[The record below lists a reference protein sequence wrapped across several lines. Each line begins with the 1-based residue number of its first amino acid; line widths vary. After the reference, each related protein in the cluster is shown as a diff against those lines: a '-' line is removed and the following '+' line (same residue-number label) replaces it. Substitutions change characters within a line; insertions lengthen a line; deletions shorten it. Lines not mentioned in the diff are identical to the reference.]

1 PRPAGS
7 APRRLPGSP
16 RRTARLL
23 LGSPGRPGVRTGPR
37 TRRPG
42 SAPGPARRA
51 PGRRRAASRARR
63 RAGPGRARTAPR
75 PGPRRRPVRPGR
87 GGDCRPRRRPGR
99 PAARSAAWASLR
111 VIGNAAYTPP
121 RSSASP
127 CRSGGERPRDELVE
141 AVQVLG
147 GAVEA
152 AQRAVVGQVRLG
164 VEAGDQGLAR
174 AVTRALLRSEE
185 HTSELQSREHLV
197 CRLLLDKRQ

>member
-1 PRPAGS
+1 GALLLHAWVSICRPCS
-7 APRRLPGSP
+7 FPPRRSSDL
-16 RRTARLL
+16 
-23 LGSPGRPGVRTGPR
+23 
-37 TRRPG
+37 
-42 SAPGPARRA
+42 
-51 PGRRRAASRARR
+51 
-63 RAGPGRARTAPR
+63 
-75 PGPRRRPVRPGR
+75 
-87 GGDCRPRRRPGR
+87 
-99 PAARSAAWASLR
+99 
-111 VIGNAAYTPP
+111 
-121 RSSASP
+121 SASP